1 MFAFPEVVAVYSV
14 GTAYLLWCACLFGF
28 CGIHRFYLGKPVTG
42 VVWLL
47 TVGLLG
53 IGQLIDLL
61 LIPGMVE
68 TANLKARL
76 YGRRS
81 DE

>member
-1 MFAFPEVVAVYSV
+1 VFAFSEAGMYGV
-14 GTAYLLWCACLFGF
+14 GTAYLLWCAGLFGF

-42 VVWLL
+42 VLWLL

-53 IGQLIDLL
+53 IGQIIDLL

-68 TANLKARL
+68 NANLKAQL

>member
-1 MFAFPEVVAVYSV
+1 MSSV
-14 GTAYLLWCACLFGF
+14 GTAYLLWCVGLLGF
-28 CGIHRFYLGKPVTG
+28 CGVHRFYLGRPVTG
-42 VVWLL
+42 VIWLL

-53 IGQLIDLL
+53 FGQLIDLL

-68 TANLKARL
+68 NANLRARL
-76 YGRRS
+76 AVRPRS

>member
-1 MFAFPEVVAVYSV
+1 MYSV
-14 GTAYLLWCACLFGF
+14 GTAYLLWCAGLVGF

-42 VVWLL
+42 VIWLL

-53 IGQLIDLL
+53 IGQIIDLL

-68 TANLKARL
+68 TANLRAEL
-76 YGRRS
+76 YGRRRR
-81 DE
+81 ENE